1 VSGVTIKNEEARI
14 TIPDVPDKP
23 GIAAELFGA
32 LATADVIVDV
42 IVQSSP
48 SNGKNTISFT
58 VSRKSMKDA
67 LPILEKFVQVNKTG
81 TLELND
87 KIAIISA
94 VGVGMKSHVGVAAQ
108 MFKALADNNI
118 NIEMITTSEIKIS
131 CVIPESEGKNALRA
145 VHDVFI

>member
-1 VSGVTIKNEEARI
+1 
-14 TIPDVPDKP
+14 
-23 GIAAELFGA
+23 
-32 LATADVIVDV
+32 
-42 IVQSSP
+42 
-48 SNGKNTISFT
+48 
-58 VSRKSMKDA
+58 M
-67 LPILEKFVQVNKTG
+67 NKTG